1 MSNKSAKIR
10 SDLVTIFQAG
20 LDRVNPYSM
29 ISQCVSIEGDR
40 LQVRT
45 EDLSLT
51 VDLSGFTRIV
61 LIGAGKATAP
71 MARAFEDLLGERLEG
86 GIICVKEG
94 HAEPLRRVTVR
105 QASHP
110 VPDERGI
117 AAAREIM
124 ALASEAGEKCLVINC
139 ISGGGSALLPCPFA
153 DDATSL
159 TLADKQQTTDVLLR
173 CGASIQEINCVR
185 KHISG
190 IKGGRLLQQLAP
202 ARSLNFILSDVIGDD
217 LSSIASG
224 MTAADPTTYGDALAI
239 FEKYGVVDN
248 VPAQVVDLLR
258 RGQAGE
264 LAESLKPGDA
274 ALACAD
280 NILIGTNR
288 QALLAAG
295 IRARELGYNVQI
307 LSSQI
312 GGEAK
317 NVARFIADVG
327 REMVATD
334 LFMKKP
340 ACLIVGGETVVTI
353 RGTGKGGRNQEMA
366 LAFLQEM
373 HSWTAGRENTGFLA
387 ASTDGNDGP
396 TDAAGAFAD
405 ALLLENMNIRQES
418 IAEALANNDSY
429 SFFQSVDGL
438 LKTGPTNT
446 NVCDIQI
453 LLVV

>member
-1 MSNKSAKIR
+1 MSNTSTVIR
-10 SDLVTIFQAG
+10 RDLATIFQAG

-29 ISQCVSIEGDR
+29 IHQYVSIEGDR
-40 LQVRT
+40 LLIRT
-45 EDLSLT
+45 EDISLA
-51 VDLSGFTRIV
+51 VDLSAFTRIV

-71 MARAFEDLLGERLEG
+71 MARAFEELLGDRLDA
-86 GIICVKEG
+86 GIVCVKEG
-94 HAEPLRRVTVR
+94 HAEPLNKITVR

-124 ALASEAGEKCLVINC
+124 ALAREAGAQTLVINC
-139 ISGGGSALLPCPFA
+139 ISGGGSALLPCPFS
-153 DDATSL
+153 DDTIGL
-159 TLADKQQTTDVLLR
+159 TLADKQATTDVLLR

-190 IKGGRLLQQLAP
+190 LKGGRLLQQLAP

-224 MTAADPTTYGDALAI
+224 MTAADQTTYGDALAI
-239 FEKYGVVDN
+239 FARYNVLDT
-248 VPAQVVDLLR
+248 VPAPVVDLLR
-258 RGQAGE
+258 RGAAGE
-264 LAESLKPGDA
+264 ITESLKPGDA
-274 ALACAD
+274 ALACGD

-295 IRARELGYNVQI
+295 ARARELGYNVQI

-317 NVARFIADVG
+317 NVAKFLADIG
-327 REMVATD
+327 RELVATD
-334 LFMKKP
+334 LFMEKP
-340 ACLIVGGETVVTI
+340 ACVIVGGETVVTI

-366 LAFLQEM
+366 LAFLGEM
-373 HSWTAGRENTGFLA
+373 HAWSTGRENTGFLS

-405 ALLLENMNIRQES
+405 GLVLANPAVS
-418 IAEALANNDSY
+418 GKTIADALANNDSY
-429 SFFQSVDGL
+429 TFFHAVDGL
-438 LKTGPTNT
+438 YKIGPTNT
-446 NVCDIQI
+446 NVCDMQVLI
-453 LLVV
+453 VV